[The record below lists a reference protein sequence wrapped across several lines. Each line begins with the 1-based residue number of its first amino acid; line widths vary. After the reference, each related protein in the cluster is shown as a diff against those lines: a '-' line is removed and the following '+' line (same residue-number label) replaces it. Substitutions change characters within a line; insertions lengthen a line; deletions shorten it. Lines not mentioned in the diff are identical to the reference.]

1 MTLTE
6 RLKWSES
13 KAIAE
18 SYASCVDSVSL
29 VLEGLAPVAVAEP
42 DFKSAGFSVEKIRCP
57 SMPRQVSRIAFRRSA
72 GRSDAPEATMYV

>member
-6 RLKWSES
+6 RLKWPNSR
-13 KAIAE
+13 AIAE
-18 SYASCVDSVSL
+18 SYASSFDKLSP
-29 VLEGLAPVAVAEP
+29 VLEGLAVVTVAEP
-42 DFKSAGFSVEKIRCP
+42 DCKSAGFSVEKIHCP